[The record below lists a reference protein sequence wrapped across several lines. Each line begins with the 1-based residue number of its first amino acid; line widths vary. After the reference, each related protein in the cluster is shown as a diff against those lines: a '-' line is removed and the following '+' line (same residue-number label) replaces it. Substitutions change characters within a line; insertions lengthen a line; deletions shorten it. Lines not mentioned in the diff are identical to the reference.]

1 MTTAI
6 SGATHAMADLAKL
19 SGAGST
25 SPANQLGQKDFLT
38 LLSAQLQNQDPFAPM
53 ENGEF
58 VGQMAQFSTV
68 SGIEALNDSM
78 RAMGDKLGGGGRLSL
93 GASLL
98 GRQVEVETTVAH
110 ADESGAIHGSVR
122 LSEPVDALRLRFTD
136 PKTGALL
143 NEMNLGAQPAG
154 NVTFS
159 WDDLP
164 AELAASRGAV
174 RVQAEATNEGR
185 ISVPPTSVFARI
197 TGVEMPAGT
206 EDLTLDVEGYGQLSS
221 LEINALR

>member
-6 SGATHAMADLAKL
+6 TGATNAMADLARL
-19 SGAGST
+19 SGGTST
-25 SPANQLGQKDFLT
+25 SSSKNLGQKDFLT

-68 SGIEALNDSM
+68 SGIETLNDSM
-78 RAMGDKLGGGGRLSL
+78 RAMADKLGGGGRLSL

-98 GRQVEVETTVAH
+98 GRQVMVESTTAH
-110 ADESGAIHGSVR
+110 ADESGAIHGAIT
-122 LSEPVDALRLRFTD
+122 LAEPVEALRLRFTD
-136 PKTGALL
+136 PKTGAVLK
-143 NEMNLGAQPAG
+143 EMNLGAQTSG
-154 NVTFS
+154 NVSFS
-159 WDDLP
+159 WDDMP
-164 AELAASRGAV
+164 ADLASSRGAV
-174 RVQAEATNEGR
+174 RIMAEATSEGR
-185 ISVPPTSVFARI
+185 TTVPPTSVFARI

-206 EDLTLDVEGYGQLSS
+206 DELTLDVEGYGQLSS

>member
-6 SGATHAMADLAKL
+6 SGTTQGMAELARL
-19 SGAGST
+19 SAGAST
-25 SPANQLGQKDFLT
+25 SPANQLGKKDFLT

-78 RAMGDKLGGGGRLSL
+78 RALGDRLGGGGRLSL

-98 GRQVEVETTVAH
+98 GRQVQVDGNVAH
-110 ADESGAIHGSVR
+110 PDESGAIHGAIT
-122 LSEPVDALRLRFTD
+122 LDAPVEALRLRFTD
-136 PKTGALL
+136 PRTGALMH
-143 NEMNLGAQPAG
+143 EMNLGAQPAG
-154 NVTFS
+154 NMPFS

-164 AELAASRGAV
+164 PELAASRGAV
-174 RVQAEATNEGR
+174 RVQAEAVSEGR
-185 ISVPPTSVFARI
+185 TSLPAVSVFARI
-197 TGVEMPAGT
+197 AGVEMPAGSD
-206 EDLTLDVEGYGQLSS
+206 ELTLDVEGYGLLSS
-221 LEINALR
+221 LEITALR

>member
-6 SGATHAMADLAKL
+6 SGATNAMADLAKL
-19 SGAGST
+19 SGVTST
-25 SPANQLGQKDFLT
+25 SPSNQLGQKDFLT

-68 SGIEALNDSM
+68 SGIETLNDSM

-98 GRQVEVETTVAH
+98 GRQVMVESNTAH
-110 ADESGAIHGSVR
+110 ADASGAIHGAIN
-122 LSEPVDALRLRFTD
+122 LSAPVDALRLRFTD
-136 PKTGALL
+136 PKTGAVLKD
-143 NEMNLGAQPAG
+143 MNLGAQPAG
-154 NVTFS
+154 NMPFS

-164 AELAASRGAV
+164 ADLAASRGAV
-174 RVQAEATNEGR
+174 RVMAEATSEGR
-185 ISVPPTSVFARI
+185 TSLPPTSVFARI

-206 EDLTLDVEGYGQLSS
+206 DELTLDVEGYGQLNS